1 MARSDRSEYD
11 FVIVGAGSAGCTLA
25 GRLSEDPNA
34 RVLLLEAG
42 TAKEPLLA
50 RVPAAFSRLFRT
62 RHDWAYETEPEPE
75 LAGRRLYMPRGKML
89 GGSSAMNAMIYIRG
103 NPLDYDAWS
112 AAGARGWSYADVLPF
127 FLKAEDQ
134 SRGKIPAHGVGG
146 PLRVE
151 DLRTVNP
158 MSHAFVAACQEV
170 GMAKND
176 DFNSGSQDGT
186 GLYQVTQRGGR
197 RWSAA
202 NAYLFPAMQ
211 RPNLVVARGV
221 LATRVV
227 IEKERARG
235 VEFLQRGRKKTA
247 IARREVVLA
256 AGAIGSPQL
265 LQLSGVGAADEL
277 ARLGIPVVVKAEGV
291 GANLQDHPVIGVLH
305 ESKLPIS
312 LIEGESVAGLFEYIA
327 RGTGSLSSNVAEA
340 GAFVRSE
347 PSLPAPD
354 IQFHFGPV
362 YHVDHGF
369 VRPPGHG
376 FTLGPTLVAPTSRG
390 RLMIRSPD
398 PTAPPRIYGN
408 FLTDAAEMKA
418 LVHGIKLARDIARA
432 RAFDRYRGPEF
443 MPGESIKTDAQLEA
457 YVRAKV
463 ELLYHVCATCKM
475 GEDDL
480 AVVDSE
486 LRVRGV
492 SGLRVADAS
501 VMPVVPRGN
510 TNAPTIMIAERC
522 AAFMKAAASRT

>member
-1 MARSDRSEYD
+1 MATSDRAEYD

-25 GRLSEDPNA
+25 ARLSEDPKT

-42 TAKEPLLA
+42 TAKEPFFA
-50 RVPAAFSRLFRT
+50 RIPAGFSRLFRT

-75 LAGRRLYMPRGKML
+75 LAGRRLFVPRGKML
-89 GGSSAMNAMIYIRG
+89 GGSGAMNAMVYIRG
-103 NPLDYDAWS
+103 NPLDYDGWA

-127 FLKAEDQ
+127 FLQAEDQ
-134 SRGKIPAHGVGG
+134 CRGAIPGHGVGG
-146 PLRVE
+146 PLRIE

-158 MSHAFVAACQEV
+158 MSHAFVAACLEM

-176 DFNSGSQDGT
+176 DFNSGSQDGA
-186 GLYQVTQRGGR
+186 GYYQVTQRGGR

-202 NAYLFPAMQ
+202 NAYLFPAMR
-211 RPNLVVARGV
+211 RPNLFIRRGV
-221 LATRVV
+221 LATRIVL
-227 IEKERARG
+227 EKERARG
-235 VEFLQRGRKKTA
+235 VEFVERGRRKTA

-265 LQLSGVGAADEL
+265 LQLSGVGPGDEL
-277 ARLGIPVVVKAEGV
+277 ARLGIPIVRDAPGV
-291 GANLQDHPVIGVLH
+291 GANLQDHPVCGVLY

-312 LIEGESVAGLFEYIA
+312 LTAGESLGGFIEYFA
-327 RGTGSLSSNVAEA
+327 RGTGALSSNVAEA

-398 PTAPPRIYGN
+398 PTAAPRIYGN
-408 FLTDAAEMKA
+408 VLSQPSEMKT
-418 LVHGIKLARDIARA
+418 LLYGLKLARDIARA
-432 RAFDRYRGPEF
+432 RAFDAYRGPEF
-443 MPGESIKTDAQLEA
+443 MPGEAIKTDAQLEA
-457 YVRAKV
+457 FARAKV
-463 ELLYHVCATCKM
+463 ELLYHPCATCKM

-486 LRVRGV
+486 LRVRGIA
-492 SGLRVADAS
+492 GLRIADAS
-501 VMPVVPRGN
+501 VMPIVPRGN

-522 AAFMKAAASRT
+522 AAWLKTASA

>member
-1 MARSDRSEYD
+1 MATSDRAEYD

-25 GRLSEDPNA
+25 GRLSEDPKT

-42 TAKEPLLA
+42 TAREPFFA
-50 RVPAAFSRLFRT
+50 RIPAGFSRLFRT

-75 LAGRRLYMPRGKML
+75 LAGRRLFMPRGKML
-89 GGSSAMNAMIYIRG
+89 GGSGAMNAMVYIRG
-103 NPLDYDAWS
+103 NPLDYDGWA

-127 FLKAEDQ
+127 FLQAEDQ
-134 SRGKIPAHGVGG
+134 CRGAIPGHGVGG
-146 PLRVE
+146 PLRIE

-158 MSHAFVAACQEV
+158 MSHAFVAACQEK

-176 DFNSGSQDGT
+176 DFNSGSQDGA
-186 GLYQVTQRGGR
+186 GYYQVMQRGGR

-202 NAYLFPAMQ
+202 NGYLFPAMR
-211 RPNLVVARGV
+211 RPNLVIRRGV
-221 LATRVV
+221 LATRIVL
-227 IEKERARG
+227 EKERARG
-235 VEFLQRGRKKTA
+235 VEFVERGRRKTA

-265 LQLSGVGAADEL
+265 LQLSGIGPGDEL
-277 ARLGIPVVVKAEGV
+277 ARLEIPIVRDAPGV
-291 GANLQDHPVIGVLH
+291 GANLQDHPVCGVLY

-312 LIEGESVAGLFEYIA
+312 LTAGESLGGFIEYFA
-327 RGTGSLSSNVAEA
+327 RGTGALSSNVAEA

-390 RLMIRSPD
+390 RLMIRSSD
-398 PTAPPRIYGN
+398 PAAAPRIYGN
-408 FLTDAAEMKA
+408 VLSQPSEMKT
-418 LVHGIKLARDIARA
+418 LLYGLKLARDIAGA
-432 RAFDRYRGPEF
+432 RAFDAYRGPEF
-443 MPGESIKTDAQLEA
+443 MPGEAIKTDAQLEA
-457 YVRAKV
+457 FARAKV
-463 ELLYHVCATCKM
+463 ELLYHPCATCKM

-486 LRVRGV
+486 LRVRGIA
-492 SGLRVADAS
+492 GLRVADAS
-501 VMPVVPRGN
+501 VMPIVPRGN

-522 AAFMKAAASRT
+522 AAWLKTANA